1 MHRDVNDFPAPGS
14 GPRPAPEYAPPPADI
29 PVATLDTA
37 LPVRRGRRGP
47 RVIVFTAGVVA
58 LALVGALVARSASG
72 STGAT
77 SAQAAVNRAIN
88 AISNEDPV
96 ALASLLAPDELHDVT
111 GIMKTASQKGKSFN
125 LTESMAHPF
134 AGINL
139 NIVDPQTHIVTLAD
153 GYAKV
158 ELTGGTFT
166 YDIDPA
172 KLAPTLKK
180 DLSPDTK
187 LHGSYD
193 LGRFSCASLASENQ
207 GMVTDDLPVYCKD
220 GGLGPFL
227 IEVRENGHWYISP
240 IYTGLEYWRIAADL
254 PVAEFG
260 SNASAPHAGSSSPQD
275 AVLAMANALGSIN
288 VDQMLALLPPG
299 EFRALYDYRAAI
311 HAALEK
317 SDAPSFLFSVNS
329 DASLRVENTNGGKKV
344 VVESASGQYNA
355 DPDNNSPQRLPWQL
369 NGVCMT
375 STDADG
381 ATHHDCASDTHESY
395 GSGSFNFHLDAFFVD
410 TVQHNGKWYVSPS
423 LTIADYA
430 RVVINALKPPT
441 V

>member
-1 MHRDVNDFPAPGS
+1 VNDYPTAPTGSPTPPTAEPAIDVP
-14 GPRPAPEYAPPPADI
+14 I
-29 PVATLDTA
+29 ATLDTV
-37 LPVRRGRRGP
+37 LPRQRRRRGP
-47 RVIVFTAGVVA
+47 RAMVFAAGVVA
-58 LALVGALVARSASG
+58 LALVGGLVARSATA
-72 STGAT
+72 STGAS
-77 SAQAAVNRAIN
+77 SAQAAANRAIS

-96 ALASLLAPDELHDVT
+96 ALASMLAPDELHDVT

-125 LTESMAHPF
+125 LTKSMAHPF
-134 AGINL
+134 TGIDL
-139 NIVDPQTHIVTLAD
+139 NVANAQTHVVTLAD

-172 KLAPTLKK
+172 KLAPTFQK

-193 LGRFSCASLASENQ
+193 LGRLSCASIASENE
-207 GMVTDDLPVYCKD
+207 GTVANDLPVYCKD

-227 IEVRENGHWYISP
+227 IEVREHGRWYISP
-240 IYTGLEYWRIAADL
+240 IYTGLEYWRLAEDL
-254 PVAEFG
+254 PAAAFG
-260 SNASAPHAGSSSPQD
+260 SNASAPHSGSSTPQE
-275 AVLAMANALGSIN
+275 AVLAMANALGSID

-311 HAALEK
+311 HEALQK
-317 SDAPSFLFSVNS
+317 SDAPSFLFSVNN
-329 DASLRVENTNGGKKV
+329 DANLRVENTNGGKKV

-355 DPDNNSPQRLPWQL
+355 DPANNSTQRLPWQL
-369 NGVCMT
+369 SGVCMT

-381 ATHHDCASDTHESY
+381 ATHHDCASDAHESY
-395 GSGSFNFHLDAFFVD
+395 GSGSFDFHLDAFFVD
-410 TVQHNGKWYVSPS
+410 TVQHDGKWYVSPS
-423 LTIADYA
+423 LTLADYA
-430 RVVINALKPPT
+430 RVLINALKPPT